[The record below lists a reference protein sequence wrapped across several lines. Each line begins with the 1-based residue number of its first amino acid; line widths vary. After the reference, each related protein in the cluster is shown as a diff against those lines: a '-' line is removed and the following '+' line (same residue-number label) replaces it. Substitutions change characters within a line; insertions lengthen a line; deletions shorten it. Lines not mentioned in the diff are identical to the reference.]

1 MSMPA
6 VEPKLE
12 ALLLRI
18 VPELAAG
25 WEGASASEVSQ
36 LEAIAGRP
44 LPDFYR
50 WFLSRM
56 GKNMGPMRYPT
67 VDFSARSIL
76 EAYAEHSIERHQRFL
91 LIGYE
96 RDELMP
102 LHYFYDLDRPARGD
116 ALVVRMLTPRDETHE
131 QFETF
136 REMLAW
142 GELWTQRVERAHQR
156 CGGSLRA
163 PSGGPY
169 DSLDP
174 VMRRLGFTAPIE
186 TGAFCGLYERSDATL
201 ICSGTPSD
209 APNLGTFALGG
220 LNASSLG
227 QVLSAISSESPLAI
241 TLSAWTPPLP
251 GDG

>member
-1 MSMPA
+1 MPA
-6 VEPKLE
+6 VEPALE

-25 WEGASASEVSQ
+25 WQGATASEVSQ

-44 LPDFYR
+44 LPDCYR

-56 GKNMGPMRYPT
+56 GQSMGPMRYPT
-67 VDFSARSIL
+67 VDFSAQGIL
-76 EAYAEHSIERHQRFL
+76 AAYAERAIERHRRFL

-116 ALVVRMLTPRDETHE
+116 ALVVRMLTPRDESHE
-131 QFETF
+131 QFETL

-142 GELWTQRVERAHQR
+142 GELWTQRVERAPQQ
-156 CGGSLRA
+156 CSGSLRA
-163 PSGGPY
+163 ASGGPNEQ
-169 DSLDP
+169 LDA
-174 VMRRLGFTAPIE
+174 VMRRLGFVAPIE

-201 ICSGTPSD
+201 ICSGNPSD
-209 APNLGTFALGG
+209 SPNTATFSLGG
-220 LNASSLG
+220 LDAPSLG
-227 QVLSAISSESPLAI
+227 QVLSAISNESALAI
-241 TLSAWTPPLP
+241 TLSTWSPPLP
-251 GDG
+251 GNG